1 MIAAGIVMFLNCRWS
16 SVTEVN
22 KVENEKENGEYVSN
36 KSCSIRI
43 ENWKEK
49 RKETAQTAV
58 WAGAGGTE
66 YCLLMHY
73 AG

>member
-43 ENWKEK
+43 EN
-49 RKETAQTAV
+49 
-58 WAGAGGTE
+58 
-66 YCLLMHY
+66 
-73 AG
+73 